1 MDDTAIRA
9 ASETLVGHW
18 MAGTRIDALPES
30 IRPQTRAEGYAVQ
43 ALLDERS
50 GRPPHGWKIA
60 ATSLA
65 GQAHIAVDGPLA
77 GRILRERL
85 VEPGGVVPP
94 GPNHMAVAEI
104 EFAFRIGMTLE
115 PRLAPYRIHDV
126 LAAVASLHLAI
137 EIPDSRYDVFERA
150 GEAQLIADNACA
162 HWFVIGPAVVAD
174 WRAMNLAEH
183 VVLGRINGG
192 PPHDGAG
199 RNVLGDP
206 RVALTW
212 LANELSQ
219 NGIPLLGGQFVST
232 GTCLTPMAIAP
243 GDHVRGDFGAL
254 GSIEVTIG

>member
-1 MDDTAIRA
+1 VNDSAIRA

-18 MAGTRIDALPES
+18 KAGTRIDALPEA
-30 IRPQTRAEGYAVQ
+30 IRPQTRAEGYAIQ
-43 ALLDERS
+43 ALLDEPS
-50 GRPPHGWKIA
+50 GRPPYGWKIA

-65 GQAHIAVDGPLA
+65 GQAHIAVEGPLA
-77 GRILRERL
+77 GRILRDRL
-85 VEPGGVVPP
+85 VEPGGTVPP

-104 EFAFRIGMTLE
+104 EFAFRMGLTLE

-126 LAAVASLHLAI
+126 LGAVASLHLAI
-137 EIPDSRYDVFERA
+137 EIPDSRYEVFEQA

-162 HWFVIGPAVVAD
+162 HWFVVGPAVVTD
-174 WRAMNLAEH
+174 WQAMNLAEH
-183 VVLGRINGG
+183 VVIGRVNGG
-192 PPHDGAG
+192 PPNTGAG

-219 NGIPLLGGQFVST
+219 NGVPLRGGQVVST
-232 GTCLTPMAIAP
+232 GTCVTPMGIAP

-254 GSIEVTIG
+254 GSIEVRIG